1 MVKMSFPKLNF
12 LRIDNLGRL
21 ITFSS
26 EIDIN
31 FPILTKLYM
40 EDCPEFLTFISK
52 SEYEKLP
59 SLFNEKVAFSSLKN
73 LKIRAMKKL
82 KMIAN
87 NADVFQHL
95 EEVEVIDCPSLKS
108 IFPLSIAKGLS
119 KLRKLYLSYRGIEQI
134 VEAVGTTV
142 SVPPE
147 FVFPRLEE
155 MKLYHLEN
163 LVCIYPGLHTSS
175 WPLLATLVV
184 EKCEKVKVLV
194 LEFSCFQDKHVHHDH
209 DSSSIPQLDSFPN
222 LEKLELLECNLE
234 KIWDGELLPKSRS
247 FSKLASLHMRGC
259 GFLKNLFSS
268 AVAANSKQLQ
278 SLDITDC
285 KLIEEI
291 MSKNGKVDKAQFT
304 GLKLLNFEN
313 PSSLVS
319 FSTEIFIEFPLLT
332 EVSINRCPTFKSFV
346 SKLEEKDCTTM
357 TSLFNDKVAFPSLQ
371 SVEIKGLVELKMIW
385 QYKLSTADSF
395 SKLKHRRLHNLK
407 RLEISDCEMVEEV
420 FEIQMPNVEG
430 IYNVIPSKSKLIGL
444 SLVRLSKLKNVWSK
458 DPQGT
463 LTFPHLKEV
472 TAESCPNLESIFL
485 ASIGKGL
492 FQLQTLHI
500 SDCGIEYIVGVRRPL
515 LGLISILVSKEL
527 SENGCQG
534 YWTHVV
540 DARVDGERWKCS

>member
-1 MVKMSFPKLNF
+1 MLVFLPVLEELELYGCHDLTRLIWDDQILPSSASFHNLTKLLVEFCNSLEYLFSSAVAMSFVQLRSLVLRDCPDMKEIVRNSENMVKMSFPKLNF

-209 DSSSIPQLDSFPN
+209 DSSSIPQVP
-222 LEKLELLECNLE
+222 
-234 KIWDGELLPKSRS
+234 
-247 FSKLASLHMRGC
+247 FS
-259 GFLKNLFSS
+259 
-268 AVAANSKQLQ
+268 
-278 SLDITDC
+278 
-285 KLIEEI
+285 
-291 MSKNGKVDKAQFT
+291 
-304 GLKLLNFEN
+304 
-313 PSSLVS
+313 P
-319 FSTEIFIEFPLLT
+319 
-332 EVSINRCPTFKSFV
+332 RCPTFKSFV

-357 TSLFNDKVAFPSLQ
+357 TSLFNDK
-371 SVEIKGLVELKMIW
+371 
-385 QYKLSTADSF
+385 
-395 SKLKHRRLHNLK
+395 RRLHNLK

-500 SDCGIEYIVGVRRPL
+500 SDCGIEYIVGVSLFPPCQPATESSSSNTKAVFVSPDWAGQDRTVSQSGVCFVPNSSSHFLLSLVSLAEAGPPDRLNNRSSSSPVNVHGLLRPL
-515 LGLISILVSKEL
+515 HPSRKKHNRLV
-527 SENGCQG
+527 
-534 YWTHVV
+534 
-540 DARVDGERWKCS
+540 